1 MTQKYKIPIQILKLD
16 KQSYHLLIEGKINK
30 QPVNLII
37 DTGASR
43 SIFDINIPNVIFPD
57 KKDKNAD
64 TIHSASI
71 SAGSIDNKS
80 GILKSFKL
88 GKLRFHNFPAVLINL
103 DEMNKLYEGV
113 TGKRIHG
120 LLGSDFLLKMD
131 AVINYGKSTLVLKKR
146 S

>member
-1 MTQKYKIPIQILKLD
+1 MIQKYKIPIQILKLD

-43 SIFDINIPNVIFPD
+43 SIFDINIPDIIFPEEMD
-57 KKDKNAD
+57 ENAD

-88 GKLRFHNFPAVLINL
+88 GKLQFRNFPVVLIDL
-103 DEMNKLYEGV
+103 EEMNKLYVGV
-113 TGKRIHG
+113 TGKKIHG

-131 AVINYGKSTLVLKKR
+131 AVINYGKSTLILKK
-146 S
+146 

>member
-1 MTQKYKIPIQILKLD
+1 MPSKYKIPIQILKLD
-16 KQSYHLLIEGKINK
+16 KQSYHLLIEGRINK

-43 SIFDINIPNVIFPD
+43 SIFDINMPGIIFPEE
-57 KKDKNAD
+57 NLESAD

-71 SAGSIDNKS
+71 SAGSIDNKT

-88 GKLRFHNFPAVLINL
+88 GKLKFKKFPAVLIDL
-103 DEMNKLYEGV
+103 EEMNKLYVGV

-131 AVINYGKSTLVLKKR
+131 AVINYGNSTLVLKK